1 MWLGSRN
8 DIPEL
13 LSASDIGILTSHE
26 EGASN
31 AILECM
37 AAGLP
42 MVATKV
48 GGNPELLENGV
59 TGILVSPKDPHEVA
73 DALLRLA
80 HDATLRTSMGAAGK
94 NKVEQHFSIDNCVQG
109 YRRIYDSLIKN
120 AP

>member
-1 MWLGSRN
+1 
-8 DIPEL
+8 
-13 LSASDIGILTSHE
+13 
-26 EGASN
+26 
-31 AILECM
+31 
-37 AAGLP
+37 
-42 MVATKV
+42 MVVTKV

-94 NKVEQHFSIDNCVQG
+94 NRVEQHFSIDSCVQG
-109 YRRIYDSLIKN
+109 YRRIYGSPIKN